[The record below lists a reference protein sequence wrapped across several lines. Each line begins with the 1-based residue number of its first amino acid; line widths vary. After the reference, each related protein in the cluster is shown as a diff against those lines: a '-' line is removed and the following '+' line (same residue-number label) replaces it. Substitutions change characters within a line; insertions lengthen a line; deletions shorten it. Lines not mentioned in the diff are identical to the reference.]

1 MTRRYG
7 AVHRY
12 AHVFELL
19 GRYAWLIG
27 DVALMLWAIYEIVS
41 LGPRKPKE
49 KKDAD
54 PKDR

>member
-1 MTRRYG
+1 
-7 AVHRY
+7 
-12 AHVFELL
+12 VFELL

-27 DVALMLWAIYEIVS
+27 DVALMLWANYEIVS